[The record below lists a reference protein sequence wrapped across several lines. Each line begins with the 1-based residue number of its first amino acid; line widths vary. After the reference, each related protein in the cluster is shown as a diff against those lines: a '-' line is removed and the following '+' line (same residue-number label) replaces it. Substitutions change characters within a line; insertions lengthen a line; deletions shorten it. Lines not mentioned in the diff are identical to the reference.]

1 MALNLKKK
9 ILFLILATCIA
20 FSVVFTVPQ
29 TAAILDHDCTNEDC
43 HHCRQIEA
51 AKYFIK
57 IIKLAIIGLFFAV
70 FLTFPAQ
77 INKKYAGSADYI
89 LSPVTLK
96 VRFNS

>member
-1 MALNLKKK
+1 MVSNLKKT
-9 ILFLILATCIA
+9 LLLILTACIV
-20 FSVVFTVPQ
+20 FTVVFAVPQ
-29 TAAILDHDCTNEDC
+29 TAAILDHDCTNENC

-57 IIKLAIIGLFFAV
+57 IIKLTVIGLFFTA
-70 FLTFPAQ
+70 FLTFPTQ
-77 INKKYAGSADYI
+77 INKKYARSTYDI

>member
-1 MALNLKKK
+1 MALNQKKT
-9 ILFLILATCIA
+9 LLLILAACIA

-29 TAAILDHDCTNEDC
+29 TAAILDHNCTNEDC

-57 IIKLAIIGLFFAV
+57 IIKLAVIGLFLTL

-77 INKKYAGSADYI
+77 INKKYAGSADYF

-96 VRFNS
+96 DRFNS